1 MLEVVAEKSDP
12 SLDILLVLLESL
24 RKFTFLV
31 VHSSELITLQMPLPG
46 YDFQSSFPFG
56 NQTKMHR
63 PLMHQQCLQFC

>member
-1 MLEVVAEKSDP
+1 
-12 SLDILLVLLESL
+12 
-24 RKFTFLV
+24 

-56 NQTKMHR
+56 NQAKMHR